1 MFFLLG
7 CSLWLVI
14 ENGDL
19 MVIQWDL
26 MEFNRIYDGI
36 ASGNL
41 LHSYF
46 SNGPVEIVE
55 FTHEKWWMFP

>member
-1 MFFLLG
+1 MG
-7 CSLWLVI
+7 
-14 ENGDL
+14 
-19 MVIQWDL
+19 
-26 MEFNRIYDGI
+26 FNRIYDGI